1 MKRVFAFTLV
11 AALGMFAAAALAQA
25 STRPRATP
33 TSKPVPSR
41 TKPVTQ
47 TTPAPTQ
54 TVTTQTVTT
63 QTVTTQTPPV
73 NRTGPV
79 EKGTAFQWGLT
90 QSDPQYTQQLL
101 SHGYRTVT
109 PEFELYM
116 DQVESA
122 PGVFDLA
129 KPDAMAR
136 FARDNGL
143 DLRGH
148 VLVWGLQ
155 LPAWVT
161 SPATPWTRA
170 SLLAVMQQWI
180 ATMVGHYAGQI
191 HEWDVVNEP
200 LNDDGTL
207 KPNIWEQVIGP
218 DYIQQALIA
227 AHQADP
233 SALLFINEYSTE
245 WVWPKSNALYQLAQ
259 NLLAQGVPL
268 NGIGFQLHSDTRW
281 PVPYQDLKTNMA
293 RFAALGLRTNVT
305 ELDVGTSHF
314 VGTEPQKQAAQ
325 AQIYSDA
332 ANACQQ
338 SPSCWSFTT
347 WGFTDKYTWLGTAE
361 EPLPFDLSYA
371 PKPAWAAIT
380 AALG

>member
-1 MKRVFAFTLV
+1 M
-11 AALGMFAAAALAQA
+11 
-25 STRPRATP
+25 P
-33 TSKPVPSR
+33 
-41 TKPVTQ
+41 TQ
-47 TTPAPTQ
+47 TVKTQTVTPQ
-54 TVTTQTVTT
+54 TVTTQTATT
-63 QTVTTQTPPV
+63 QTATTQTATPQTATTVAAQPV

-90 QSDPQYTQQLL
+90 QSDLQYEQQLL
-101 SHGYRTVT
+101 SHGYQTVT
-109 PEFELYM
+109 PEFEMYM
-116 DQVESA
+116 NQVENTQ
-122 PGVFDLA
+122 GVFDVS

-136 FARDNGL
+136 FAHDNGL
-143 DLRGH
+143 DIRGH
-148 VLVWGLQ
+148 VLVWGQQ

-161 SPATPWTRA
+161 NPGTPWTRA

-180 ATMVGHYAGQI
+180 KTMVGRYAGQI

-207 KPNIWEQVIGP
+207 KQNIWEQVIGP

-245 WVWPKSNALYQLAQ
+245 WVWSKSSALYQLAQ

-281 PVPYQDLKTNMA
+281 PIPYQDLKTNMA
-293 RFAALGLRTNVT
+293 RFAGLGLRTNVT
-305 ELDVGTSHF
+305 EMDVGTSHF

-332 ANACQQ
+332 ANACEQ

-361 EPLPFDLSYA
+361 EPLPFDMNYA
-371 PKPAWAAIT
+371 PKPAWTAIT